1 MCKPNVTGGV
11 RTNPRS
17 NHSNHTDA
25 SRRRRAGRLV
35 LTSSRRRPIG
45 RASDDPL
52 FCHHHRA
59 RARFA
64 GDSCD
69 RDRLGQRPGSIPGH
83 QGPSRR
89 DFSVPGHRTTVS
101 TCGDPANLTVERR
114 SPGRGPGA
122 RRPPDRSERYDIE
135 LVRGRSK
142 DELGEESVH

>member
-1 MCKPNVTGGV
+1 MLPLGFTGILADRLGASL
-11 RTNPRS
+11 RQGHTMRS
-17 NHSNHTDA
+17 IADGRQA
-25 SRRRRAGRLV
+25 RAVSLV
-35 LTSSRRRPIG
+35 
-45 RASDDPL
+45 
-52 FCHHHRA
+52 CHHRV
-59 RARFA
+59 RARFS

-69 RDRLGQRPGSIPGH
+69 RDRLGQRPGSVPGR

-89 DFSVPGHRTTVS
+89 DLSVPGHRTTVS